1 MRKNKIFV
9 ACDSTN
15 ISKIREIIKKT
26 KNPKLKIGYKFG
38 LEFLNSK
45 NGRYFLSKLKN
56 ETIFADLKLHDIPNT
71 CVSTIK
77 AIKDLKVNYLTIH
90 ISSGLKALS
99 LAKKISGST
108 KLIGVTILTSLDNK
122 ALKEIGFSKNV
133 KRLVLTQAKLAAK
146 AKLDAIVCSAQEVN
160 LVKKVFKKEIITPG
174 IRFNSKNND
183 QKRTLT
189 PKQAYEKGSDWL
201 VVGRPITKGNIK
213 KNIQALIDHLNLWS
227 KESRFVEFLTSI
239 H

>member
-1 MRKNKIFV
+1 MMRKNKIFV

-15 ISKIREIIKKT
+15 ISKIKNIINKT
-26 KNPKLKIGYKFG
+26 KNSKLIIGYKFG

-45 NGRYFLSKLKN
+45 RGRNFISNLKK
-56 ETIFADLKLHDIPNT
+56 EIIFADLKLHDIPNT

-99 LAKKISGST
+99 SAKKASGRI

-122 ALKEIGFSKNV
+122 ALKEIGFNKDV
-133 KRLVLTQAKLAAK
+133 KKLVLHQAKLAAK

-174 IRFNSKNND
+174 IRFDNSKND
-183 QKRTLT
+183 QKRIMT
-189 PKQAYEKGSDWL
+189 PKQAYNNGSDWL
-201 VVGRPITKGNIK
+201 VIGRPITRGNIK
-213 KNIQALIDHLNLWS
+213 KNINNLLDHLNQ
-227 KESRFVEFLTSI
+227 
-239 H
+239 